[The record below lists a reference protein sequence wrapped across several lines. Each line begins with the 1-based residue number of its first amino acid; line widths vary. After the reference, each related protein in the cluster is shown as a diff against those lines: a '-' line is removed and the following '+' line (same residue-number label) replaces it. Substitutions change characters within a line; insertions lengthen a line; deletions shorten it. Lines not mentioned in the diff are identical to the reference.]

1 MPDNNELIAEGLR
14 AFASLKRGNK
24 RAFAS
29 WLAVGEGL
37 SAGKRLL
44 MERLQ
49 LNDLHISGTG
59 QKAYTLWLRESG
71 YVTVPPEARVALSKI
86 TNPEH
91 LLQVKK
97 WYGAL
102 SEKQKLRWNHP
113 TTIWQNWQ
121 RHIGSKV
128 RERTALVAMTRDSHG
143 NITSR
148 VAEKIDSIHLDDY
161 VRLVMRVIR
170 FLAKRSCREEGDIMQ
185 LVQDSLKE
193 EIKQKAA

>member
-1 MPDNNELIAEGLR
+1 MSDNNELIAEGLR

-24 RAFAS
+24 HAFAS

-37 SAGKRLL
+37 STGKRML
-44 MERLQ
+44 MQHLQ

-59 QKAYTLWLRESG
+59 RKAYTLWLRESG
-71 YVTVPPEARVALSKI
+71 YVAVPSEARVALSKI

-91 LLQVKK
+91 LLQIKK
-97 WYGAL
+97 WYGTL

-128 RERTALVAMTRDSHG
+128 RERTALVTMTRDLRG
-143 NITSR
+143 NVTSR
-148 VAEKIDSIHLDDY
+148 ITEEVDGIHFDDY
-161 VRLVMRVIR
+161 VCLIARIIR
-170 FLAKRSCREEGDIMQ
+170 FLAKRSRRDEGDIMQ
-185 LVQDSLKE
+185 LVQDSLLE
-193 EIKQKAA
+193 EIRQKAA